1 MDEKMNGKAMIAM
14 SGGVDSSVAAY
25 LMKARGCDCVGV
37 TMKLFSNEDI
47 GVEDSACCSV
57 KDTDDA
63 RGVAWRLGIPHY
75 VFNFSGDFEREVIR
89 RFVAAY
95 GRGDTPNPC
104 VDCNRYIKFERLFS
118 RARLLEYDF
127 IVTGHY
133 ARIEWD
139 GEKGRF
145 SLKKALDGA
154 KDQSYFL
161 YALTQEQMAHTLF
174 PLGGLRK
181 AEVREIARAQ
191 GFLNAQK
198 RESQD
203 ICFVPEG
210 GYADFIE
217 RYTGERGEPGDFI
230 DASGKVLGRHRGQ
243 IRYTVGQRKGLG
255 IAFGSEKGERS
266 KRGERLP
273 LYVCGKNPADNTVTL
288 GGEEALYS
296 RALLAGEFNWVA
308 PPPPPETPLRVAART
323 RYRQDERGATAERL
337 GDGTVRVEFDEP
349 QRAVATGQAVVLY
362 DGDDLVGGGTIIR
375 VL

>member
-1 MDEKMNGKAMIAM
+1 MDKRAMIAM

-25 LMKARGCDCVGV
+25 LMKAGGYDCTGI

-47 GVEDSACCSV
+47 GVEDSACCSL

-63 RGVAWRLGIPHY
+63 RGVAWRLEIPHY
-75 VFNFSGDFEREVIR
+75 VFNFSEDFERRVIR
-89 RFVAAY
+89 RFVEAY

-104 VDCNRYIKFERLFS
+104 IDCNRYIKFERLFA

-127 IVTGHY
+127 VVTGHY
-133 ARIEWD
+133 ARIEWN

-145 SLKKALDGA
+145 ALKKALDDA

-181 AEVREIARAQ
+181 TEVREIAREQ
-191 GFLNAQK
+191 GFLNARK

-217 RYTGERGEPGDFI
+217 RYTGEKDAPGDFI
-230 DASGKVLGRHRGQ
+230 DGRSGRVLGRHKGH

-255 IAFGSEKGERS
+255 MSFPR
-266 KRGERLP
+266 P
-273 LYVCGKNPADNTVTL
+273 MYVCGKSPADNTVTL

-296 RALLAGEFNWVA
+296 RGLIASDFNWVVRPPDA
-308 PPPPPETPLRVAART
+308 PVRVAAKT
-323 RYRQDERGATAERL
+323 RYRQAERPATAERL
-337 GDGTVRVEFDEP
+337 EDGSGSVRVEFDEP

-362 DGDDLVGGGTIIR
+362 DGDELAGGGTIVS
-375 VL
+375 VLM

>member
-1 MDEKMNGKAMIAM
+1 MSKKAMIAM

-25 LMKARGCDCVGV
+25 LMKAGGYDCTGV

-47 GVEDSACCSV
+47 GVEDSACCSL

-63 RGVAWRLGIPHY
+63 RSVAWRLEIPHY
-75 VFNFSGDFEREVIR
+75 VFNFSEDFDRQVVR
-89 RFVAAY
+89 RFVESY
-95 GRGDTPNPC
+95 ERGDTPNPC
-104 VDCNRYIKFERLFS
+104 IDCNRYVKFERLFS
-118 RARLLEYDF
+118 RSRLLEYDF

-133 ARIEWD
+133 ARIEWNE
-139 GEKGRF
+139 GEGRF
-145 SLKKALDGA
+145 ALKKALDGT

-181 AEVREIARAQ
+181 TEVRELAREQ

-210 GYADFIE
+210 SYADFIE
-217 RYTGERGEPGDFI
+217 RYTGKKDAPGDFV
-230 DASGKVLGRHRGQ
+230 DRFGAALGRHKGQ
-243 IRYTVGQRKGLG
+243 VRYTVGQRKGLG
-255 IAFGSEKGERS
+255 MSF
-266 KRGERLP
+266 P
-273 LYVCGKNPADNTVTL
+273 QPMYVCGKSPADNTVTL
-288 GGEEALYS
+288 GGEESLYS
-296 RALLAGEFNWVA
+296 SALLAGEFNWIVR
-308 PPPPPETPLRVAART
+308 PPESPIRAAART
-323 RYRQDERGATAERL
+323 RYRQAERRATAERL
-337 GDGTVRVEFDEP
+337 EDGTVRVNFDEP

-362 DGDDLVGGGTIIR
+362 DGDELVGGGTIIR

>member
-1 MDEKMNGKAMIAM
+1 MTAKAMIAM

-25 LMKARGCDCVGV
+25 LMKIRGCECTGV
-37 TMKLFSNEDI
+37 TMKLFSNEAV
-47 GVEDSACCSV
+47 GVEDSACCSL
-57 KDTDDA
+57 KDADDA
-63 RGVAWRLGIPHY
+63 RSVAWRLEIPHY
-75 VFNFSGDFEREVIR
+75 VFNFSGDFERQVIR
-89 RFVAAY
+89 RFVEAY

-104 VDCNRYIKFERLFS
+104 VDCNRYIKFERLFA

-139 GEKGRF
+139 GEEGRF
-145 SLKKALDGA
+145 ALKKALDA
-154 KDQSYFL
+154 SKDQSYFL
-161 YALTQEQMAHTLF
+161 YSLTQEQMAHTLF

-181 AEVREIARAQ
+181 TEVREIAREQ

-203 ICFVPEG
+203 ICFVPGG

-217 RYTGERGEPGDFI
+217 RYTGEKARPGDFT
-230 DASGKVLGRHRGQ
+230 DRAGRVLGRHKGR

-255 IAFGSEKGERS
+255 IAFPR
-266 KRGERLP
+266 P
-273 LYVCGKNPADNTVTL
+273 MYVCGKNSADGTVTL
-288 GGEEALYS
+288 GGEEDLYS
-296 RALLAGEFNWVA
+296 RALLAGDFNWIVR
-308 PPPPPETPLRVAART
+308 PPEAPIRVAART
-323 RYRQDERGATAERL
+323 RYRQAERPATAERL
-337 GDGTVRVEFDEP
+337 EDGSVRVEFDEP

-362 DGDDLVGGGTIIR
+362 DADGIAGGGTIIR